1 MAKAVTNNSEVSH
14 NEAEVKDL
22 SIANVSFKIIN
33 IREAHHNKTV
43 LNTVIIVN
51 PIFKGIKQ
59 TTTEAEA
66 MAMDHSII
74 EDAVMVGPITRI
86 VMECI
91 SIRITCMTH
100 HQNSMALPV
109 VYVLHLI
116 ILQSIAIR
124 ENMILIIS

>member
-14 NEAEVKDL
+14 NEVEVKDF
-22 SIANVSFKIIN
+22 SIVDISFKIID

-74 EDAVMVGPITRI
+74 EDVVMVGPITRI
-86 VMECI
+86 AMECI
-91 SIRITCMTH
+91 SISIT
-100 HQNSMALPV
+100 
-109 VYVLHLI
+109 
-116 ILQSIAIR
+116 
-124 ENMILIIS
+124 